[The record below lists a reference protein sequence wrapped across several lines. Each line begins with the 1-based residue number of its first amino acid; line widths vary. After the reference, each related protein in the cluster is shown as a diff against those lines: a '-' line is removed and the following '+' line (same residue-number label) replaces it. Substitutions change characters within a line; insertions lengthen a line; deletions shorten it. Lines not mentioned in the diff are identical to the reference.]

1 MHTDLIFPHFPR
13 KRRKVDCSCAV
24 RMNCFASFSFRLV
37 NTQEHQMNHTNILE
51 ELASISTRSRNERMS
66 RILLM
71 SEFTSEDSNKCCVQF
86 AKGRSRQRTQKKN
99 DRVDQKKIIKA
110 TRSSSKRRGRVNAK
124 YRVETER

>member
-1 MHTDLIFPHFPR
+1 MMHTDLIFPHFPR
-13 KRRKVDCSCAV
+13 KRRKVDCSCVRV

-51 ELASISTRSRNERMS
+51 ELSSILTQSRNGRMS

-86 AKGRSRQRTQKKN
+86 KKGCSRQRTQKKN
-99 DRVDQKKIIKA
+99 DRVD
-110 TRSSSKRRGRVNAK
+110 
-124 YRVETER
+124 

>member
-1 MHTDLIFPHFPR
+1 MMHTDLIFPHFPR

-71 SEFTSEDSNKCCVQF
+71 SEFTSEATTKNSVQF
-86 AKGRSRQRTQKKN
+86 AKGCSRQRTQKKN
-99 DRVDQKKIIKA
+99 DRVD
-110 TRSSSKRRGRVNAK
+110 
-124 YRVETER
+124 